1 MLTKE
6 KHPAMDMIYAIFTRE
21 VGFFMACGVRAI
33 FTPLNTAGLDH
44 INERVGSAPLTGVPE
59 VD

>member
-1 MLTKE
+1 
-6 KHPAMDMIYAIFTRE
+6 MDMIYAIFTKE

-33 FTPLNTAGLDH
+33 FTPLNTVGLHH